1 MIYLLKKL
9 IGLLQPL
16 RQQELLRAFSVFCL
30 LMFASL
36 MYGQAEGKYSDN
48 DTVQSYTIDEYEIV
62 GKKNV
67 GEIIPPK
74 RLSGVT
80 LQSLNSQSVADAIR
94 YFSGVQ
100 VKDYGG
106 VGGLKTINIRSMGT
120 NQMGVFYD
128 GIQMG
133 NAQNGQVDLGRFSL
147 DNMESIS
154 IYNGQKSSLLQ
165 SAKDYGSAG
174 TIYLNTRRPQF
185 LGGKSYNLTAR
196 MRTGSFGLINPSIQW
211 QQKITDKI
219 NFAISTEYI
228 GADGKY
234 RFTRYDT
241 TLIRENSDIKALRTE
256 GTLFGTNRHGNWKLQ
271 IYNYNSG
278 RGLPGYIARN
288 LYRHG
293 DRQWD
298 NNFFVQTSLKQRF
311 DKYSFLINAKYA
323 NDYLHYIQPD
333 TITLQIDNRY
343 RQQELYIST
352 ANCYRFSNILEFA
365 LSIDYQYNFLDADMR
380 EFVYPSRHSLFT
392 ALSGNLRLNKVK
404 LQSAILINYI
414 TETLRY
420 GNATPDKTAYS
431 PSLIATYEPF
441 DYFPISFR
449 GFIKRSF
456 RMPTFNDLYY
466 TSIILGASKLKPE
479 FVNQVDLGVEYILKK
494 QNRIIKNLNISLD
507 MYYNEV
513 KDKIVAIPT
522 SSSFRWQMSN
532 LGKVKIIGVDFSFD
546 AEFRLAKQL
555 YANTLVSYTY
565 QNARDFTDPTSIIY
579 KKYIPYTPLHSVSS
593 ALNLNFYDFRLNYCF
608 IYTGER
614 YNGSANRPD
623 MDYVLPWY
631 THDLSLGYNF
641 MLKNNRQLYINLD
654 VNNIFNQQY
663 DVVLNYPMPGT
674 NFKISVSFDI

>member
-1 MIYLLKKL
+1 MLFHFFYFCDKYFYKIFNVLVITLLPMVVNA
-9 IGLLQPL
+9 Q
-16 RQQELLRAFSVFCL
+16 
-30 LMFASL
+30 
-36 MYGQAEGKYSDN
+36 SDS
-48 DTVQSYTIDEYEIV
+48 DTIQVYDIDEFEIV

-67 GEIIPPK
+67 AEIIPPK
-74 RLSGVT
+74 RLSGIT
-80 LQSLNSQSVADAIR
+80 LQSLNSQSVADAVR

-106 VGGLKTINIRSMGT
+106 IGGLKTINIRSMGT
-120 NQMGVFYD
+120 NHMGVFYD

-147 DNMESIS
+147 DNIESIS

-165 SAKDYGSAG
+165 SAKDYGAAG

-185 LGGKSYNLTAR
+185 VDNRRYNATIR
-196 MRTGSFGLINPSIQW
+196 MKTGSFGLINPSFVW
-211 QQKITDKI
+211 QQKLTDNI
-219 NFAISTEYI
+219 NLSASAEYLS
-228 GADGKY
+228 ADGRY

-241 TLIRENSDIKALRTE
+241 TLVRENSDIKALRVE
-256 GTLFGTNRHGNWKLQ
+256 STLFGTTRHGDWKLQ
-271 IYNYNSG
+271 VYNYNSE

-298 NNFFVQTSLKQRF
+298 NNFFVQTSLKQQF
-311 DKYSFLINAKYA
+311 NKYSFLVNAKYA

-333 TITLQIDNRY
+333 TITIMIDNVY
-343 RQQELYIST
+343 RQQEAYLSV
-352 ANCYRFSNILEFA
+352 AQGYRFDKIFEMS
-365 LSIDYQYNFLDADMR
+365 LSVDYQYNFLSADMR
-380 EFVYPSRHSLFT
+380 EFVFPTRHSLFT
-392 ALSGNLRLNKVK
+392 ALSANLKLKRIKV
-404 LQSAILINYI
+404 QSAMLINYI
-414 TETLRY
+414 SENLRY

-441 DYFPISFR
+441 DHFPLSFR

-466 TSIILGASKLKPE
+466 TSIILGASKLRPE
-479 FVNQVDLGVEYILKK
+479 FVNQIDFGAEYILK
-494 QNRIIKNLNISLD
+494 QQSRVIKNLNISLD

-546 AEFRLAKQL
+546 AELRLAKQL
-555 YANTLVSYTY
+555 YINILTSYTY
-565 QNARDFTDPTSIIY
+565 QNARDFTDPASGIY
-579 KKYIPYTPLHSVSS
+579 KKYIPYTPLHSISS
-593 ALNLNFYDFRLNYCF
+593 ALNLNFYAFRLNYCF

-641 MLKNNRQLYINLD
+641 IFKNNRKLYVNLD
-654 VNNIFNQQY
+654 VNNLFNQQY

-674 NFKISVSFDI
+674 NFKISVSWDI

>member
-1 MIYLLKKL
+1 MLFHFFYFCDKYFCKIFNVLVITLLPMVVNA
-9 IGLLQPL
+9 Q
-16 RQQELLRAFSVFCL
+16 
-30 LMFASL
+30 
-36 MYGQAEGKYSDN
+36 SDS
-48 DTVQSYTIDEYEIV
+48 DTIQVYDIDEFEIV

-67 GEIIPPK
+67 AEIIPPK
-74 RLSGVT
+74 RLSGIT
-80 LQSLNSQSVADAIR
+80 LQSLNSQSVADAVR

-106 VGGLKTINIRSMGT
+106 IGGLKTINIRSMGT
-120 NQMGVFYD
+120 NHMGVFYD

-147 DNMESIS
+147 DNIESIS

-165 SAKDYGSAG
+165 SAKDYGAAG

-185 LGGKSYNLTAR
+185 VDNRRYNATIR
-196 MRTGSFGLINPSIQW
+196 MKTGSFGLINPSFVW
-211 QQKITDKI
+211 QQKLTDNI
-219 NFAISTEYI
+219 NLSASAEYLS
-228 GADGKY
+228 ADGRY

-241 TLIRENSDIKALRTE
+241 TLVRENSDIKALRVE
-256 GTLFGTNRHGNWKLQ
+256 STLFGTTRHGDWKLQ
-271 IYNYNSG
+271 VYNYNSE

-298 NNFFVQTSLKQRF
+298 NNFFVQTSLKQQF
-311 DKYSFLINAKYA
+311 NKYSFLVNAKYA

-333 TITLQIDNRY
+333 TITIMIDNVY
-343 RQQELYIST
+343 RQQEAYLSV
-352 ANCYRFSNILEFA
+352 AQGYRFDKIFEMS
-365 LSIDYQYNFLDADMR
+365 LSVDYQYNFLSADMR
-380 EFVYPSRHSLFT
+380 EFVFPTRHSLFT
-392 ALSGNLRLNKVK
+392 ALSANLKLKRMKV
-404 LQSAILINYI
+404 QSAMLINYI
-414 TETLRY
+414 SENLRY
-420 GNATPDKTAYS
+420 GNATPDKIAYS
-431 PSLIATYEPF
+431 PSFIATYEPF
-441 DYFPISFR
+441 DHFPLSFR

-466 TSIILGASKLKPE
+466 TSVILGASKLRPE
-479 FVNQVDLGVEYILKK
+479 FVNQVDLGAEYILK
-494 QNRIIKNLNISLD
+494 QQSRVIKNLNISLD

-532 LGKVKIIGVDFSFD
+532 LGKVKIVGVDFSFD
-546 AEFRLAKQL
+546 AELRLAKQL
-555 YANTLVSYTY
+555 YINILASYTY
-565 QNARDFTDPTSIIY
+565 QNARDFTDPASGIY

-593 ALNLNFYDFRLNYCF
+593 ALNLNFYAFRLNYCF

-641 MLKNNRQLYINLD
+641 IFKNNRKLYVNLD
-654 VNNIFNQQY
+654 VNNLFNQQY

-674 NFKISVSFDI
+674 NFKISVSWDI